1 VKLSPLE
8 RFLRLFTDVRPG
20 EGRTALLM
28 FSNVF
33 LILCAYYFIKPLRE
47 GWIMVSEI
55 SGLEQMEVKA
65 YTYFG
70 QILLLILAVSWY
82 SGLVNRWPRAKLI
95 TWATLFCMSNMLL
108 FWFLQPDFFFDH
120 LPVSGIVFYL
130 WVGMFGVF
138 VVAQFWAFAA
148 DVYTDEAGRRLIPM
162 VAIGATAGAAFGS
175 QITQFLVEGGFADL
189 LAALGLEALAA
200 LARQTLVTESLL
212 LLALIPLAASIVLT
226 RIVDRRQGSPGPP
239 KKSEEAPASPFG
251 GLTMVLSSRFLL
263 AVTIITLLLNW
274 VNTNGE
280 FLLTRVLEAALESQA
295 AAEGLKETEA
305 VRRFMYAGTAAFYGN
320 FFKLVNVLALVLQA
334 FVASRL
340 LKYGGFG
347 AILLLLPVVALT
359 SYATMALVPVLFM
372 VKLMKVAEN
381 ATDYSIN
388 NTARHVLWLPLP
400 SDVKFKGKTT
410 VDSVFVRLGDG
421 MATLTVLV
429 GVRMLGLA
437 TAGFFAFNVA
447 LVLVWLCFALVVV
460 REHRRLT
467 EALVPDAQ
475 P

>member
-1 VKLSPLE
+1 VQLSPLE

-20 EGRTALLM
+20 EGGTALLM
-28 FSNVF
+28 FANVF
-33 LILCAYYFIKPLRE
+33 LILCAYYFVKPLRE

-65 YTYFG
+65 YTYLG
-70 QILLLILAVSWY
+70 QILLLILAVAWY

-95 TWATLFCMSNMLL
+95 TWATLFCMSNMVL
-108 FWFLQPDFFFDH
+108 FWFLQPDFFFQH

-130 WVGMFGVF
+130 WVGIFGVF

-148 DVYTDEAGRRLIPM
+148 DVYSDEAGRRLIPM

-175 QITQFLVEGGFADL
+175 QITEFLVKGGFADL
-189 LAALGLEALAA
+189 LAALGLEALAG
-200 LARQTLVTESLL
+200 LARRILVTESLL
-212 LLALIPLAASIVLT
+212 LVALLPLGASIVLT

-239 KKSEEAPASPFG
+239 KKSAEAPASVFG
-251 GLTMVLSSRFLL
+251 GLSLVLSTRFLL
-263 AVTIITLLLNW
+263 AVTIITLVLNW

-280 FLLTRVLEAALESQA
+280 FLLTRVLEGALRSQA
-295 AAEGLKETEA
+295 EAAGLTEA
-305 VRRFMYAGTAAFYGN
+305 QAVREFMQTEATAFYGN
-320 FFKLVNVLALVLQA
+320 FFKLVNVVALVLQA

-359 SYATMALVPVLFM
+359 SYATMALVPILLM

-400 SDVKFKGKTT
+400 SDVKFKGKPTI
-410 VDSVFVRLGDG
+410 DSLFVRLGDG
-421 MATLTVLV
+421 MATLTVLI
-429 GVRMLGLA
+429 GVQIGLA

-447 LVLVWLCFALVVV
+447 LVLVWIFFAVIVV

-467 EALVPDAQ
+467 EASAPHAG
-475 P
+475 

>member
-1 VKLSPLE
+1 LE
-8 RFLRLFTDVRPG
+8 RFLRLFTEVRAG
-20 EGRTALLM
+20 EGPIALLM
-28 FSNVF
+28 FANVF
-33 LILCAYYFIKPLRE
+33 LILCSYYFIKPLRE

-70 QILLLILAVSWY
+70 QILLLVIAIAWY
-82 SGLVNRWPRAKLI
+82 SGLVNRWPRAKLM
-95 TWATLFCMSNMLL
+95 TWATLFFMSNMVL
-108 FWFLQPDFFFDH
+108 FWFLQPDFFFEH

-130 WVGMFGVF
+130 WVGIFGVF

-148 DVYTDEAGRRLIPM
+148 DVYSDEAGRRLIPM

-175 QITQFLVEGGFADL
+175 QITEFLVEGGFPDL
-189 LAALGLEALAA
+189 LEMLGLEALAA
-200 LARQTLVTESLL
+200 LARRIFVTESLL
-212 LLALIPLAASIVLT
+212 LLALIPLGASIVLT

-239 KKSEEAPASPFG
+239 EKSDEAPASLFG
-251 GLTMVLSSRFLL
+251 GLPLVLSSRFLL

-280 FLLTRVLEAALESQA
+280 NLLTRVLETALKSQA
-295 AAEGLKETEA
+295 AAEGVTEAEA
-305 VRRFMYAGTAAFYGN
+305 VRQFMYAGTAAFYGN
-320 FFKLVNVLALVLQA
+320 FFKLVNVVALLLQA

-347 AILLLLPVVALT
+347 AILMLLPVVAFT
-359 SYATMALVPVLFM
+359 SYATMALVPILVM

-400 SDVKFKGKTT
+400 SDVKFKGKPTI
-410 VDSVFVRLGDG
+410 DSLFVRLGDG
-421 MATLTVLV
+421 MATLTVLI

-437 TAGFFAFNVA
+437 TAGFFAFNVT
-447 LVLVWLCFALVVV
+447 LVLVWIFFAVIVV

-467 EALVPDAQ
+467 EEAPPHAA
-475 P
+475 

>member
-1 VKLSPLE
+1 VKLLPLE

-20 EGRTALLM
+20 EGGTALLM
-28 FSNVF
+28 FANVF
-33 LILCAYYFIKPLRE
+33 LILCAYYFVKPLRE

-70 QILLLILAVSWY
+70 QILLLVLAIAWY
-82 SGLVNRWPRAKLI
+82 SRLVNRWPRAKLI

-108 FWFLQPDFFFDH
+108 FWFLQPDFFFEH

-148 DVYTDEAGRRLIPM
+148 DVYSDEEGRRLIPM

-175 QITQFLVEGGFADL
+175 QITEFLVEGGFAEL
-189 LAALGLEALAA
+189 LETLGLEAVAA
-200 LARQTLVTESLL
+200 LARRILVTESLL
-212 LLALIPLAASIVLT
+212 LLALIPLGASIVLT

-239 KKSEEAPASPFG
+239 EKSEKGSSSVFG
-251 GLTMVLSSRFLL
+251 GLPIVLSSRFLL

-280 FLLTRVLEAALESQA
+280 FLLTRVLEAALRS
-295 AAEGLKETEA
+295 EA
-305 VRRFMYAGTAAFYGN
+305 VRDFMYAGTAAFYGN
-320 FFKLVNVLALVLQA
+320 FFKLVNVVALLLQA

-347 AILLLLPVVALT
+347 AILMLLPVVALT

-400 SDVKFKGKTT
+400 SDVKFKGKPTI
-410 VDSVFVRLGDG
+410 DSLFARVGDG
-421 MATLTVLV
+421 FAALTVLV
-429 GVRMLGLA
+429 GAQMLSLA
-437 TAGFFAFNVA
+437 TEAFFAFNVA
-447 LVLVWLCFALVVV
+447 LVLIWLVFALIVV
-460 REHRRLT
+460 REHRSLT
-467 EALVPDAQ
+467 EALGPDAQ
-475 P
+475 S

>member
-20 EGRTALLM
+20 EGKDALLM
-28 FSNVF
+28 FANVF

-47 GWIMVSEI
+47 GWIMVSEVA
-55 SGLEQMEVKA
+55 GLEQMEVKA

-70 QILLLILAVSWY
+70 QILLLVFVIAWY
-82 SGLVNRWPRAKLI
+82 SSLVNRWPRAKLI
-95 TWATLFCMSNMLL
+95 TWATLFCMSNLVL
-108 FWFLQPDFFFDH
+108 FWFLQPDFFFEH

-148 DVYTDEAGRRLIPM
+148 DVYSDEQGRRLIPM

-189 LAALGLEALAA
+189 LEMLGLEALAA
-200 LARQTLVTESLL
+200 LARQILVTESLL
-212 LLALIPLAASIVLT
+212 LLALIPLGASIVLT

-239 KKSEEAPASPFG
+239 EKSEEAPASAFG
-251 GLTMVLSSRFLL
+251 GLSLVLSSRFLL
-263 AVTIITLLLNW
+263 AVTVITLLLNW

-295 AAEGLKETEA
+295 EAEGLTEAEA
-305 VRRFMYAGTAAFYGN
+305 VRQFMYAGTAAFYGN
-320 FFKLVNVLALVLQA
+320 FFKLVNVIALLLQA

-347 AILLLLPVVALT
+347 AILMLLPVVALT
-359 SYATMALVPVLFM
+359 SYATMALVPILVM

-410 VDSVFVRLGDG
+410 IDSLFVRLGDG
-421 MATLTVLV
+421 MATLTVLI
-429 GVRMLGLA
+429 GVRVLGLP
-437 TAGFFAFNVA
+437 TAGFFVFNVA
-447 LVLVWLCFALVVV
+447 LVLVWIVFGLVVV
-460 REHRRLT
+460 REHRRLI
-467 EALVPDAQ
+467 EASGSDAQ
-475 P
+475 L

>member
-1 VKLSPLE
+1 MRLSPLE
-8 RFLRLFTDVRPG
+8 RFLRLFTDV
-20 EGRTALLM
+20 TALLM
-28 FSNVF
+28 FANVF

-70 QILLLILAVSWY
+70 QILLLVLAIAWY
-82 SGLVNRWPRAKLI
+82 SRLVNRWPRAKLI
-95 TWATLFCMSNMLL
+95 TWATLFCMSNMVL
-108 FWFLQPDFFFDH
+108 FWFLQPDFFFGH

-148 DVYTDEAGRRLIPM
+148 DVYSDEVGRRLIPM

-175 QITQFLVEGGFADL
+175 QITEFLVEGGFADL
-189 LAALGLEALAA
+189 LETFGLEALAA
-200 LARQTLVTESLL
+200 LARRILVTESLL
-212 LLALIPLAASIVLT
+212 LLALVPLGASIVLT

-239 KKSEEAPASPFG
+239 EKSDEVPASAFG
-251 GLTMVLSSRFLL
+251 GLPIVLSSRFLL
-263 AVTIITLLLNW
+263 AVTIITLVLNW

-295 AAEGLKETEA
+295 AAEGVTEAEA
-305 VRRFMYAGTAAFYGN
+305 VREFMYAGTAAFYGN
-320 FFKLVNVLALVLQA
+320 FFKLVNVVALLLQA

-340 LKYGGFG
+340 LRYGGFG
-347 AILLLLPVVALT
+347 AILMLLPVVALT
-359 SYATMALVPVLFM
+359 SYATMALVPILVM

-388 NTARHVLWLPLP
+388 NTARHVLWLPLS
-400 SDVKFKGKTT
+400 SDLKFKGKPTI
-410 VDSVFVRLGDG
+410 DSLFVRLGDG
-421 MATLTVLV
+421 MATLTVMV
-429 GVRMLGLA
+429 GVRALGLA
-437 TAGFFAFNVA
+437 TAAFFAFNVA
-447 LVLVWLCFALVVV
+447 LVLVWLFFALVVV
-460 REHRRLT
+460 RGHRRLT
-467 EALVPDAQ
+467 EALGPDAQ